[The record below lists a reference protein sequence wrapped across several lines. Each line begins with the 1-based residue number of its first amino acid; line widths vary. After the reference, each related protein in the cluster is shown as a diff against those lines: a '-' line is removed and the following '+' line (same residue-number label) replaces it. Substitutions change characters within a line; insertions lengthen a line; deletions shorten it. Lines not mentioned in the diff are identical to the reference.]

1 MFPPRSS
8 ILLATLL
15 YATQASVA
23 SLIDHPRRSG
33 HLQKRNSTSGL
44 VFQNGDYNINI
55 TLGGTSYSVAID
67 TGRWA
72 TNSFIYPR
80 RSAHSHTLFTR
91 SPALTFGS
99 RVPYLT
105 LPPRALLPLSNMP
118 SVRIQVCTL
127 DSLARISSSTFPRP
141 SRDGRVGD
149 PWLHSSESGI

>member
-55 TLGGTSYSVAID
+55 TLGGTSYAVAID
-67 TGRWA
+67 TGRWLQ
-72 TNSFIYPR
+72 I
-80 RSAHSHTLFTR
+80 RSSIPGVQHIHILYSHDLQR
-91 SPALTFGS
+91 
-99 RVPYLT
+99 
-105 LPPRALLPLSNMP
+105 
-118 SVRIQVCTL
+118 
-127 DSLARISSSTFPRP
+127 
-141 SRDGRVGD
+141 
-149 PWLHSSESGI
+149 